1 MVFAEDTNRNGRP
14 RMAGSITGAV
24 ARLKRAGDPLGALG
38 RGAVGAVCE
47 ELGHAWRDR
56 TLDPA
61 ATVALFVRQVLHGNC
76 PCAEVRHLGAGG
88 QPFTPGAYCQARSR
102 LPLSVY
108 QSLLTR
114 VVDAAL
120 PHTRQADHR
129 WRGHRVF
136 HVDGTTFSMPD
147 VPELQKAFGQPR
159 GQAPGCGFPAAH
171 LLVLFS
177 ASTGLLLDAAAGPL
191 YTGDVGV
198 AAALHPH
205 LDEGD
210 VLVGDD
216 AFGTYAHIALLLREN
231 RHGLFPVHHSRIV
244 DFTPR
249 RPHCPEGKGAAP
261 GLPRSRWLKSLG
273 RDDQLVEW
281 FKPKTRPAWVG
292 GRAYAELPES
302 ITVRELRRTA
312 TGPAGNRVTLT
323 MVTTL
328 TDPRAYPAEGR
339 HSLLDLRLRRW
350 DVETNIRHL
359 KTTMR
364 LDVLRCKTEQG
375 VRKELAVFC
384 LVYNLVRVAMLEAA
398 RRQEVP
404 VARVSFADAY
414 RWLRH
419 ARPGDLM
426 PDLLVNPHRP
436 GRAEPRVVKRRAKPH
451 DLMNKPRDELRRRLR
466 KQRKNA

>member
-1 MVFAEDTNRNGRP
+1 MVE
-14 RMAGSITGAV
+14 SIAGAV
-24 ARLKRAGDPLGALG
+24 RRIKRDPLGALG
-38 RGAVGAVCE
+38 RGAVRAVCE

-61 ATVALFVRQVLHGNC
+61 TTVALFVQQVLHGNC
-76 PCAEVRHLGAGG
+76 PCAEVRHLAAGS
-88 QPFTPGAYCQARSR
+88 FTPSAYCQARSR
-102 LPLSVY
+102 LPLAVY

-120 PHTRQADHR
+120 PHTREPGHR

-147 VPELQKAFGQPR
+147 TPALQGAFGHPH
-159 GQAPGCGFPAAH
+159 GQAEGCSFPAAH
-171 LLVLFS
+171 LVVLFS
-177 ASTGLLLDAAAGPL
+177 AATGLLLDAVASPLYAGDLPAAAG
-191 YTGDVGV
+191 
-198 AAALHPH
+198 LHPH
-205 LDEGD
+205 LGEGD

-216 AFGTYAHIALLLREN
+216 AFGTYAHIALLLQAGL
-231 RHGLFPVHHSRIV
+231 HGLFPVHHSRIV

-249 RPHCPEGKGAAP
+249 RAHCPEGKNAVAGV
-261 GLPRSRWLKSLG
+261 PRSRWVEALG

-281 FKPKTRPAWVG
+281 FKPRSKPRWMTRA
-292 GRAYAELPES
+292 AYDALPGS
-302 ITVRELRRTA
+302 ITVRELRRTVA
-312 TGPAGNRVTLT
+312 GPAGNPVTLT

-328 TDPRAYPAEGR
+328 RDPRDYPADGGR
-339 HSLLDLRLRRW
+339 SPTGRSLTELRGRRW

-359 KTTMR
+359 KSTMR
-364 LDVLRCKTEQG
+364 LDVLRCRTEDG

-384 LVYNLVRVAMLEAA
+384 LVYNLVRVTMLDAA
-398 RRQEVP
+398 RSQGVP

-419 ARPGDLM
+419 ARPGDAM
-426 PDLLVNPHRP
+426 PTLLVNPHRP

-451 DLMNKPRDELRRRLR
+451 DLMNKPRDELRRALK
-466 KQRKNA
+466 KQAKAA

>member
-1 MVFAEDTNRNGRP
+1 
-14 RMAGSITGAV
+14 MAGSIAGAV
-24 ARLKRAGDPLGALG
+24 ARLKRSAGPLGALG
-38 RGAVGAVCE
+38 PGAVEAVCE

-56 TLDPA
+56 ALDPA
-61 ATVALFVRQVLHGNC
+61 TTIGLFVQQVLHGNC
-76 PCAEVRHLGAGG
+76 PCAEVRHLAAGG
-88 QPFTPGAYCQARSR
+88 PSFTPGAYCQARSR
-102 LPLSVY
+102 LPLAVY
-108 QSLLTR
+108 RSLLTR

-120 PHTRQADHR
+120 PHTRQAGHR

-147 VPELQKAFGQPR
+147 TPALRKAFGHPH
-159 GQAPGCGFPAAH
+159 GQAPGCSFPAAH

-177 ASTGLLLDAAAGPL
+177 ASTGLLLDTAAGPL
-191 YTGDVGV
+191 FTGDVGV
-198 AAALHPH
+198 AAGMHPH

-216 AFGTYAHIALLLREN
+216 AFGTRAHIALLLRDGL
-231 RHGLFPVHHSRIV
+231 HGLFPVHHSRIV

-249 RPHCPEGKGAAP
+249 RPHCREGKGAVE
-261 GLPRSRWLKSLG
+261 GMPRSRWVRSLG

-281 FKPKTRPAWVG
+281 FKPKDRPAWMTEQ
-292 GRAYAELPES
+292 AYARLPDS
-302 ITVRELRRTA
+302 ITVRELRRTV
-312 TGPAGNRVTLT
+312 TGPAGNAVTLT

-339 HSLLDLRLRRW
+339 HSLADLRMRRW

-359 KTTMR
+359 KSTMR
-364 LDVLRCKTEQG
+364 LDVLRCKTEAG
-375 VRKELAVFC
+375 VRKELCVFGI
-384 LVYNLVRVAMLEAA
+384 VHNLVRVAMLEAA
-398 RRQEVP
+398 RRQDVP

-419 ARPGDLM
+419 ARPGDTM
-426 PDLLVNPHRP
+426 PPLLVNPHRP

-451 DLMNKPRDELRRRLR
+451 DLMNKPRDQLR
-466 KQRKNA
+466 KALKKQTKTG